1 MEYAEEDISLVA
13 TRVPSIRQSPPPLP
27 TRLRDGNTCRN
38 HLSTSHAMHSRQG
51 AISLDPRMAAF
62 FI

>member
-1 MEYAEEDISLVA
+1 MEYAEEDIY
-13 TRVPSIRQSPPPLP
+13 PSALNPSVPPLP

-38 HLSTSHAMHSRQG
+38 HLRTSHAMHSRQG